1 MIVNLHRLGDLAEE
15 MVNGMNS
22 VSLVVKENTAATEEM
37 TTGAGKV
44 AQAIEEIAG
53 ISEENSAAAEEVSAT
68 VEEVTAQAEEVTA
81 SAQSLSEMAQ
91 ELQVLVAQFRLPA
104 DRVYAAEPWGI
115 IASTP
120 SVAAKVVAVGGDG
133 YGQEELPLA
142 ASD

>member
-22 VSLVVKENTAATEEM
+22 VSLVVEENTAATEEM

-53 ISEENSAAAEEVSAT
+53 ISEGNSTAAEEVSAT
-68 VEEVTAQAEEVTA
+68 VEEVTT

-91 ELQVLVAQFRLPA
+91 ELQALVAQFRLPT
-104 DRVYAAEPWGI
+104 DRVRALSKAEGRTELPR
-115 IASTP
+115 A
-120 SVAAKVVAVGGDG
+120 VRVVVAGGDG
-133 YGQEELPLA
+133 HEQGELPLV